1 MNNLIQEMKRMLD
14 GEQAFA
20 LATIIRR
27 NGSAPRTTGAK
38 MLVRADESIVGT
50 VGGGALEAEVIRQ
63 AADMLKS
70 GGAGVQSFSFSGA
83 DAASMDAIC
92 GGQVDVLIEG
102 VPAKG
107 QGTAAAAKALAEA
120 AEGHRSAWMVTTFDP
135 ANRRTSHAA
144 VLHDGQ
150 VVGAAPADLDTD
162 LVRQQRLP
170 KLLLT
175 VRGVLTLIEPTN
187 ISGSVYIFG
196 AGHVSRSLAQF
207 TRAVDFWTVVID
219 DRAEYASRERFPLAD
234 GVTVLPSMQ
243 DISAIPID
251 ADSYVVIVTRGHM
264 DDLTVLAQVLRTPA
278 AYIGMIGSRRKVALI
293 YDELRKR
300 GYGEADIQRVHAPIG
315 LPIAAETPE
324 EIGISITAEMIQM
337 RARLMEAPAS

>member
-1 MNNLIQEMKRMLD
+1 MNSLIREMNNLLERQQD
-14 GEQAFA
+14 FA

-38 MLVRADESIVGT
+38 MLVRADESIEGT
-50 VGGGALEAEVIRQ
+50 VGGGALEAEVIRRSLE
-63 AADMLKS
+63 MLKS
-70 GGAGVQSFSFSGA
+70 GRASVQSFSFSGA

-102 VPAKG
+102 VAG
-107 QGTAAAAKALAEA
+107 GAAGAAEAVRALGAAAES
-120 AEGHRSAWMVTTFDP
+120 HRSAWLVTTFEP
-135 ANRRTSHAA
+135 ASQRTSHAA

-150 VVGAAPADLDTD
+150 VLGAAQPDLDTA
-162 LVRQQRLP
+162 LVRQTRLP

-219 DRAEYASRERFPLAD
+219 DRADYANRERFPQADQVVVLPDMADISSISIEAD
-234 GVTVLPSMQ
+234 G
-243 DISAIPID
+243 
-251 ADSYVVIVTRGHM
+251 YVVIVTRGHM

-293 YDELRKR
+293 FDELRKK
-300 GYGEADIQRVHAPIG
+300 GYSEADLQRVHAPIG
-315 LPIAAETPE
+315 LPIGAETPE
-324 EIGISITAEMIQM
+324 EIGISISAELIQK
-337 RARLMEAPAS
+337 RARLREDSAL